1 MKLTSAQFSWLQWVD
16 RHGGKCYPR
25 GVRLQAGDDWTSSAA
40 AISFVNLV
48 AKGALA
54 GRDGYL
60 EITEYGRRLLTP

>member
-1 MKLTSAQFSWLQWVD
+1 MKLTATQFAWLQWVY
-16 RHGGKCYPR
+16 RHGGKCSPN
-25 GVRLQAGDDWTSSAA
+25 GVRVKAGDDWTSQAA

-60 EITEYGRRLLTP
+60 EITDYGRRLLTP